1 MNSRL
6 QRIWQALHPRNI
18 TDALASIDQ
27 EAATQRKHVNPKLE
41 TRRVWIVLMLAC
53 VCLLMTHY
61 LKHSSVLYELIRILE
76 GWFSIE
82 NHQWL
87 RDFRAH
93 PYRQL
98 LGYIWW
104 GAWHLLCF
112 LIIPMVCIK
121 YILKQNLSQYGWQ
134 WGSVHKHWLAYVLL
148 MTPILLFAFLAS
160 FRDDFSSHYPFYKMA
175 DRSWFDLIAWE
186 LIYISQFIAVEF
198 FFRGFIVNGLRIP
211 FGSLSIAVMCLP
223 YLMLHFPK
231 LWLESTGA
239 IAFGLLLG
247 ILALRSKSIWGGVLV
262 HVGIAL
268 MMDVTAMLQGR
279 GLPEM
284 WFR

>member
-6 QRIWQALHPRNI
+6 QRIWQTLHPRNI

-27 EAATQRKHVNPKLE
+27 EAATARKQVNPKQE

-53 VCLLMTHY
+53 VCLLMVHY
-61 LKHSSVLYELIRILE
+61 LKYSSVLYELIRLLE
-76 GWFSIE
+76 VWFSIE

-87 RDFRAH
+87 RGFQAH
-93 PYRQL
+93 PYREL
-98 LGYIWW
+98 LGFMWW
-104 GAWHLLCF
+104 GALHLLCF
-112 LIIPMVCIK
+112 IIIPMVCIK
-121 YILKQNLSQYGWQ
+121 FILKQNLSQYGWQ

-148 MTPILLFAFLAS
+148 MSPILLFAVLAS
-160 FRDDFSSHYPFYKMA
+160 FRDDFSSHYPFYKLA
-175 DRSWFDLIAWE
+175 GRSWFDLIAWQI
-186 LIYISQFIAVEF
+186 IYISQFIAVEF

-239 IAFGLLLG
+239 IAFGFLLG

-268 MMDVTAMLQGR
+268 MMDISAMLQGR
-279 GLPEM
+279 GLPSV
-284 WFR
+284 W

>member
-1 MNSRL
+1 
-6 QRIWQALHPRNI
+6 
-18 TDALASIDQ
+18 
-27 EAATQRKHVNPKLE
+27 
-41 TRRVWIVLMLAC
+41 MLAC
-53 VCLLMTHY
+53 VCLLMAHY
-61 LKHSSVLYELIRILE
+61 LKYSSVLYELIRILE

-82 NHQWL
+82 NSQWS
-87 RDFRAH
+87 RDLKAH
-93 PYRQL
+93 PYQEL
-98 LGYIWW
+98 WSYIWW
-104 GAWHLLCF
+104 GGIHLICF
-112 LIIPMVCIK
+112 LIIPMLCIK

-134 WGSVHKHWLAYVLL
+134 WGSVHQHWLGYILL
-148 MTPILLFAFLAS
+148 MSPILLFAFLAS
-160 FRDDFSSHYPFYKMA
+160 FRDDFANHYPFYNMA
-175 DRSWFDLIAWE
+175 SRSWFDFIAWE
-186 LIYISQFIAVEF
+186 IIYISQFIAVEF

-239 IAFGLLLG
+239 ISFGLLLG
-247 ILALRSKSIWGGVLV
+247 ILALRSKSIWGGVFV

-279 GLPEM
+279 GLPDT

>member
-27 EAATQRKHVNPKLE
+27 EAATDRKHVNPQHE

-121 YILKQNLSQYGWQ
+121 YILKQINDYLVIKKYNGDFNIIEMETFGNEVKSLEKLEHSFAHESSNL
-134 WGSVHKHWLAYVLL
+134 KIITDN
-148 MTPILLFAFLAS
+148 MKDAFDTLTNTYN
-160 FRDDFSSHYPFYKMA
+160 DVK
-175 DRSWFDLIAWE
+175 DL
-186 LIYISQFIAVEF
+186 
-198 FFRGFIVNGLRIP
+198 
-211 FGSLSIAVMCLP
+211 SLSL
-223 YLMLHFPK
+223 LD
-231 LWLESTGA
+231 E
-239 IAFGLLLG
+239 AF
-247 ILALRSKSIWGGVLV
+247 IPEKPSQTADTLA
-262 HVGIAL
+262 A
-268 MMDVTAMLQGR
+268 Q
-279 GLPEM
+279 
-284 WFR
+284 